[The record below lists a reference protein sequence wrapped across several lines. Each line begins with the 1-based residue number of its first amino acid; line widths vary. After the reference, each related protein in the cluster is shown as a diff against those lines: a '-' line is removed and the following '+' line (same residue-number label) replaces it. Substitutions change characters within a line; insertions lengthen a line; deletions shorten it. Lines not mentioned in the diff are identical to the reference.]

1 MTQSR
6 SISPSL
12 LVLSKVRIAMENNAR
27 LFASFSVEYR
37 FDRRAIDRRE
47 IENGKV

>member
-37 FDRRAIDRRE
+37 FDRIDRRE